1 MQERIL
7 TAKGSK
13 QAEAVLEAAIRC
25 LGEDGYAG
33 TSLQRVADVAG
44 VQKRMVLY
52 YFNSREHLIA
62 AALERLADGFLATVA
77 ERTAD
82 LHDPASVVDA
92 LVDLLLEQIDDRGLL
107 AAYFGLVAESAT
119 DPTLLATFAA
129 LRARMAELANRVL
142 DDLEAHGHEPSM
154 ERELLIL
161 AATTIGNGIG
171 LELLQNGRT
180 PQFERAVAFAR
191 AGAPMLL
198 FD

>member
-1 MQERIL
+1 M
-7 TAKGSK
+7 
-13 QAEAVLEAAIRC
+13 LEAAIRC

-33 TSLQRVADVAG
+33 TSLRRVADAAG

-52 YFNSREHLIA
+52 YFDSREHLIA

-92 LVDLLLEQIDDRGLL
+92 LVDLLLEQIEDRGLL

-119 DPTLLATFAA
+119 DSTLLATFTA
-129 LRARMAELANRVL
+129 LRARVVELANGVL

-154 ERELLIL
+154 ERGLLIL